1 MDRIAEGGDLA
12 GKLQKMPSKILTL
25 CNPIHIRRDMERT
38 SEKVSGVRHSGS
50 GQNRES
56 SYVKR
61 G

>member
-1 MDRIAEGGDLA
+1 
-12 GKLQKMPSKILTL
+12 MPSKILTL

-38 SEKVSGVRHSGS
+38 SEKVSGVRHPGS